1 MVEIYNSVYLGS
13 QDDYEK
19 FIKGRDGWMVLQ
31 ACKYPYHKQA
41 VGYINEID
49 ESHPEYFY
57 AHRENRLILNILD
70 SDFEE
75 NHWDIII
82 SYGVNFLKENFGKF
96 KLMIH
101 CNYGISRSS
110 SIALLFLVE
119 MGFLEGE
126 NFSDIEKKFK
136 KIYPNYS
143 PSKGING
150 YIKNKLY
157 K

>member
-1 MVEIYNSVYLGS
+1 MVEIYDSVYLGS

-19 FIKGRDGWMVLQ
+19 LVKGRDGWVVLQ

-41 VGYINEID
+41 IGDINEID

-57 AHRENRLILNILD
+57 AHRDNRLILNILD
-70 SDFEE
+70 GDFEE
-75 NHWDIII
+75 SYWDFIINYSI
-82 SYGVNFLKENFGKF
+82 KFLKENFGKF

-119 MGFLEGE
+119 MGFLDGE
-126 NFSDIEKKFK
+126 NFNEVEEKFK
-136 KIYPNYS
+136 KIYPRYS
-143 PSKGING
+143 PSRGINN
-150 YIKNKLY
+150 YIKNILSK
-157 K
+157 